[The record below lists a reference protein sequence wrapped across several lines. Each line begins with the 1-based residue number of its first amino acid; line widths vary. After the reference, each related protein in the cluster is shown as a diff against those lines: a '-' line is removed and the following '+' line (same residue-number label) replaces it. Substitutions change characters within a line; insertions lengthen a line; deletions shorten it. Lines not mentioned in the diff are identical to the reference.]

1 MNQKLLVG
9 VDIGGTKTRIM
20 ASRGSLT
27 VVDETIITDGWR
39 VRQMEADAVKLAG
52 IVIDLCGGSAP
63 DAMAVGAHGCD
74 TDEQCR
80 RFQALLSQQTSGK
93 VQVVND
99 AELMVPA
106 AGFVDGVGVV
116 AGTGSIAVARTA
128 EGKML
133 AAGGWGWILGDEGSA
148 AALVRE
154 AAKAIR
160 GVLDRGQD
168 GDPLIGAL
176 MRELDT
182 DDQTK
187 LGILLNETRGA
198 AVWGRYANA
207 VFDAAVAGSPL
218 ATRVIREG
226 GAGLA
231 ALVEVL
237 IERGAN
243 AALVVAGGGVIAE
256 QPMLMEAFVEA
267 MASISPSSQVVL
279 LREPPVIGAVAI
291 ARRLV
296 AASGRASQSD
306 ASTVEHE

>member
-1 MNQKLLVG
+1 MFVDQDLLAG

-20 ASRGSLT
+20 GRRGDT
-27 VVDETIITDGWR
+27 VFFDKTLVTDEWR
-39 VRQMEADAVKLAG
+39 VRQTEADATKLAG
-52 IVIDLCGGSAP
+52 IVMDLCGGSAP
-63 DAMAVGAHGCD
+63 AAMAVGAHGCD

-80 RFQALLSQQTSGK
+80 RFQALLSAALKTS

-106 AGFVDGVGVV
+106 AGYDDGIGVV

-160 GVLDRGQD
+160 HALDRGQED
-168 GDPLIGAL
+168 DPLIAML
-176 MRELDT
+176 MREIGT

-198 AVWGRYANA
+198 AAWGRYANA
-207 VFDAAVAGSPL
+207 VFDAANAGSPL
-218 ATRVIREG
+218 ASRVIKEG
-226 GAGLA
+226 GEGLA
-231 ALVEVL
+231 ALVQLL

-243 AALVVAGGGVIAE
+243 ASLVVAGGGVIAE
-256 QPMLMEAFVEA
+256 QPMLMTAFVEA
-267 MASISPSSQVVL
+267 MASVSPASRVVL
-279 LREPPVIGAVAI
+279 LREPPVIGAVALA
-291 ARRLV
+291 ARLAGEAQSR
-296 AASGRASQSD
+296 GRA
-306 ASTVEHE
+306 

>member
-1 MNQKLLVG
+1 
-9 VDIGGTKTRIM
+9 
-20 ASRGSLT
+20 
-27 VVDETIITDGWR
+27 
-39 VRQMEADAVKLAG
+39 
-52 IVIDLCGGSAP
+52 
-63 DAMAVGAHGCD
+63 
-74 TDEQCR
+74 
-80 RFQALLSQQTSGK
+80 
-93 VQVVND
+93 
-99 AELMVPA
+99 
-106 AGFVDGVGVV
+106 VGVV

-160 GVLDRGQD
+160 GALDRGQD

-176 MRELDT
+176 MRELET

-198 AVWGRYANA
+198 AVWGSYANA
-207 VFDAAVAGSPL
+207 VFDAAVAGSPM
-218 ATRVIREG
+218 AIRVIREG

-231 ALVEVL
+231 ALVQIL

-243 AALVVAGGGVIAE
+243 ASLVVAGGGVISE

-267 MASISPSSQVVL
+267 MGSVSPSSRVVL
-279 LREPPVIGAVAI
+279 LREPPVIGAI
-291 ARRLV
+291 ALAERLL
-296 AASGRASQSD
+296 ADQGLSSQVG
-306 ASTVEHE
+306 A

>member
-1 MNQKLLVG
+1 MFVDQNLLAG

-20 ASRGSLT
+20 GRRGDTLLFDKT
-27 VVDETIITDGWR
+27 VVTDEWR
-39 VRQMEADAVKLAG
+39 IRQMEADAAKLAA
-52 IVIDLCGGSAP
+52 IVADLCGGSSPA
-63 DAMAVGAHGCD
+63 AMAVGAHGCD

-80 RFQALLSQQTSGK
+80 RFQALLSANLKTR

-106 AGFVDGVGVV
+106 AGYDDGIGVV

-160 GVLDRGQD
+160 RALDRGQE
-168 GDPLIGAL
+168 GDPLIAVL
-176 MRELDT
+176 MREIGT

-198 AVWGRYANA
+198 AAWGRYANA
-207 VFDAAVAGSPL
+207 VFDAATAGSPL
-218 ATRVIREG
+218 ASRVIKEG
-226 GAGLA
+226 GEGLA
-231 ALVEVL
+231 ALVQLL

-256 QPMLMEAFVEA
+256 QPMLMDAFVEA
-267 MASISPSSQVVL
+267 MASVSPISHVVL
-279 LREPPVIGAVAI
+279 LREPPVIGAVAL
-291 ARRLV
+291 AGRLV
-296 AASGRASQSD
+296 AGQTASRSRA
-306 ASTVEHE
+306 

>member
-1 MNQKLLVG
+1 MFVDRNLLAG

-20 ASRGSLT
+20 GRRGNIVLFDKT
-27 VVDETIITDGWR
+27 IVTDEWR
-39 VRQMEADAVKLAG
+39 IRQMEADAAKLAA
-52 IVIDLCGGSAP
+52 IVMDLCDGAAP
-63 DAMAVGAHGCD
+63 AAMAVGAHGCD

-80 RFQALLSQQTSGK
+80 RFQALLSAALKTS

-106 AGFVDGVGVV
+106 AGYDDGIGVV
-116 AGTGSIAVARTA
+116 AGTGSIAVARTV

-160 GVLDRGQD
+160 RALDRGQE
-168 GDPLIGAL
+168 GDPLIAML
-176 MRELDT
+176 MREIGT

-198 AVWGRYANA
+198 AAWGRYANA
-207 VFDAAVAGSPL
+207 VFDAANAGSPL
-218 ATRVIREG
+218 ASRVIKEG
-226 GAGLA
+226 GEGLA
-231 ALVEVL
+231 ALVPLL

-243 AALVVAGGGVIAE
+243 ASLVVAGGGVIAE
-256 QPMLMEAFVEA
+256 QPTLMEAFVVA
-267 MASISPSSQVVL
+267 MALVSPASRVVL
-279 LREPPVIGAVAI
+279 LREPPVIGAVAL
-291 ARRLV
+291 AGRLV
-296 AASGRASQSD
+296 AGQSRGNG
-306 ASTVEHE
+306 

>member
-1 MNQKLLVG
+1 MSVNQKLLAG
-9 VDIGGTKTRIM
+9 VDIGGTKTRIL
-20 ASRGSLT
+20 ARLGSLT
-27 VVDETIITDGWR
+27 VADETIVTDGWR
-39 VRQMEADAVKLAG
+39 IRQMEPDAAKLAS
-52 IVIDLCGGSAP
+52 IVIDLCSGSAP
-63 DAMAVGAHGCD
+63 AAMAVGAHGCD

-80 RFQALLSQQTSGK
+80 RFQALLSAKTGGQVK
-93 VQVVND
+93 VVND

-106 AGFVDGVGVV
+106 AGYVDGVGVV

-128 EGKML
+128 QGKML

-160 GVLDRGQD
+160 GALDRGQD

-176 MRELDT
+176 MRELET

-207 VFDAAVAGSPL
+207 VFDAAVSGSPM
-218 ATRVIREG
+218 AIRVIREG

-231 ALVEVL
+231 ALVQIL

-243 AALVVAGGGVIAE
+243 ASLVVAGGGVISE
-256 QPMLMEAFVEA
+256 QPMLMKAFVEA
-267 MASISPSSQVVL
+267 MTLVSPSSRVVL
-279 LREPPVIGAVAI
+279 LREPPVIGAI
-291 ARRLV
+291 ALAERLLADRRL
-296 AASGRASQSD
+296 SSQVG
-306 ASTVEHE
+306 A

>member
-1 MNQKLLVG
+1 MFVDQKLLAG

-20 ASRGSLT
+20 ARHGSSVLFDKT
-27 VVDETIITDGWR
+27 LVTDEWR
-39 VRQMEADAVKLAG
+39 IRQMETDAAKLSS
-52 IVIDLCGGSAP
+52 IVMDLCGGSAP
-63 DAMAVGAHGCD
+63 AAMAVGAHGCD

-80 RFQALLSQQTSGK
+80 RFQALLAANLQTS

-106 AGFVDGVGVV
+106 AGYLDGIGVV

-160 GVLDRGQD
+160 RALDRGQE
-168 GDPLIGAL
+168 GDPLIAML
-176 MRELDT
+176 MREIGT

-198 AVWGRYANA
+198 AAWGRYANA
-207 VFDAAVAGSPL
+207 VFDAANAGSPL
-218 ATRVIREG
+218 ASRVIKEG
-226 GAGLA
+226 GEGLA
-231 ALVEVL
+231 ALVQLL

-243 AALVVAGGGVIAE
+243 ASLVVAGGGVIAE
-256 QPMLMEAFVEA
+256 QPMLMNAFVGA
-267 MASISPSSQVVL
+267 MASMSPTSRVVL
-279 LREPPVIGAVAI
+279 LREPPVIGAVAL
-291 ARRLV
+291 AARLV
-296 AASGRASQSD
+296 AGEAQSRGRA
-306 ASTVEHE
+306 

>member
-1 MNQKLLVG
+1 MDRNLLAG

-20 ASRGSLT
+20 GRRGNIVLFDKT
-27 VVDETIITDGWR
+27 IVTDEWR
-39 VRQMEADAVKLAG
+39 IRQMEADAAKLAA
-52 IVIDLCGGSAP
+52 IVMDLCDGAAP
-63 DAMAVGAHGCD
+63 AATAVGAHGCD

-80 RFQALLSQQTSGK
+80 RFQALLSAALKTS

-106 AGFVDGVGVV
+106 AGYDDGIGVV
-116 AGTGSIAVARTA
+116 AGTGSIAVARTV

-160 GVLDRGQD
+160 RALDRGQE
-168 GDPLIGAL
+168 GDPLIAML
-176 MRELDT
+176 MREIGT

-198 AVWGRYANA
+198 AAWGRYANA
-207 VFDAAVAGSPL
+207 VFDAANAGSPL
-218 ATRVIREG
+218 ASRVIKEG
-226 GAGLA
+226 GEGLA
-231 ALVEVL
+231 ALVPLL

-243 AALVVAGGGVIAE
+243 ASLVVAGGGVIAE
-256 QPMLMEAFVEA
+256 QPTLMEAFVVA
-267 MASISPSSQVVL
+267 MALVSPASRVVL
-279 LREPPVIGAVAI
+279 LREPPVIGAVAL
-291 ARRLV
+291 AARLV
-296 AASGRASQSD
+296 ASQSGGNG
-306 ASTVEHE
+306 

>member
-1 MNQKLLVG
+1 MFVDQNLLAG

-20 ASRGSLT
+20 GRRGSSVLF
-27 VVDETIITDGWR
+27 DETLVTDEWR
-39 VRQMEADAVKLAG
+39 VRQMETDAAKLSA
-52 IVIDLCGGSAP
+52 IVTDLCGGAALA
-63 DAMAVGAHGCD
+63 AMAVGAHGCD
-74 TDEQCR
+74 TEEQCR
-80 RFQALLSQQTSGK
+80 RFQALLSAHLQTS

-106 AGFVDGVGVV
+106 AGYLDGIGVV

-160 GVLDRGQD
+160 RALDRGQE
-168 GDPLIGAL
+168 GDPLIGML
-176 MRELDT
+176 MREIGT

-198 AVWGRYANA
+198 AAWGRYANA
-207 VFDAAVAGSPL
+207 VFDAAHAGSPL
-218 ATRVIREG
+218 ASRVIKEG
-226 GAGLA
+226 AEGLA
-231 ALVEVL
+231 ALVQLL

-256 QPMLMEAFVEA
+256 QPMLMTAFVEA
-267 MASISPSSQVVL
+267 MASVAPASRVVL
-279 LREPPVIGAVAI
+279 LREPPVIGAVAL
-291 ARRLV
+291 AARLV
-296 AASGRASQSD
+296 AGESQSRGRA
-306 ASTVEHE
+306 

>member
-1 MNQKLLVG
+1 MDRNLLVG

-20 ASRGSLT
+20 GRRGDT
-27 VVDETIITDGWR
+27 VLFDKTVITDEWR
-39 VRQMEADAVKLAG
+39 IRQMEADAAKLSA
-52 IVIDLCGGSAP
+52 IAMDLCGGSAP
-63 DAMAVGAHGCD
+63 AAVAVGAHGCD

-80 RFQALLSQQTSGK
+80 RFQALLSANLKTS

-106 AGFVDGVGVV
+106 AGFVEGIGVV

-160 GVLDRGQD
+160 RALDRGQE
-168 GDPLIGAL
+168 GDPLIAML
-176 MRELDT
+176 MREIGT

-198 AVWGRYANA
+198 AAWGRYANA
-207 VFDAAVAGSPL
+207 VFDAANAGSPL
-218 ATRVIREG
+218 ASRVIEEG
-226 GAGLA
+226 GEGLA
-231 ALVEVL
+231 ALVQLL
-237 IERGAN
+237 IERGADPS
-243 AALVVAGGGVIAE
+243 LVVAGGGVIAE
-256 QPMLMEAFVEA
+256 QPMLLEAFVKA
-267 MASISPSSQVVL
+267 MASVSPASRVVL
-279 LREPPVIGAVAI
+279 LREPPVIGAVAL
-291 ARRLV
+291 AGRLF
-296 AASGRASQSD
+296 AGKKRGD
-306 ASTVEHE
+306 G

>member
-1 MNQKLLVG
+1 MFVDRNLLAG

-20 ASRGSLT
+20 GRRGDIVLFDKT
-27 VVDETIITDGWR
+27 LVTDEWR
-39 VRQMEADAVKLAG
+39 IRQMEADAAKLAA
-52 IVIDLCGGSAP
+52 IVIDLCDGSAP
-63 DAMAVGAHGCD
+63 TAMAVGAHGCD

-80 RFQALLSQQTSGK
+80 RFQALLSAALKTS

-106 AGFVDGVGVV
+106 AGYDDGIGVV
-116 AGTGSIAVARTA
+116 AGTGSIAVARSA

-160 GVLDRGQD
+160 RALDRGQE
-168 GDPLIGAL
+168 GDPLIAML
-176 MRELDT
+176 MREIGT

-198 AVWGRYANA
+198 AAWGRYANA
-207 VFDAAVAGSPL
+207 VFDAANAGSPL
-218 ATRVIREG
+218 ASRVIKEG
-226 GAGLA
+226 GEGLA
-231 ALVEVL
+231 ALVQLL

-243 AALVVAGGGVIAE
+243 ASLVVAGGGVIAE
-256 QPMLMEAFVEA
+256 QPMLMTAFVEA
-267 MASISPSSQVVL
+267 MASASPASRVVL
-279 LREPPVIGAVAI
+279 LREPPVIGAVAL
-291 ARRLV
+291 AGRLV
-296 AASGRASQSD
+296 AGEARPRGRA
-306 ASTVEHE
+306 

>member
-1 MNQKLLVG
+1 MDQDVLAG

-20 ASRGSLT
+20 GRRGSAVLFDKT
-27 VVDETIITDGWR
+27 IVTDEWR
-39 VRQMEADAVKLAG
+39 IRQMEADAVKLSA
-52 IVIDLCGGSAP
+52 IVMDLCGGTAP
-63 DAMAVGAHGCD
+63 AVMAVGAHGCD

-80 RFQALLSQQTSGK
+80 RFQALLSANLKTS

-106 AGFVDGVGVV
+106 AGYDDGIGVV

-160 GVLDRGQD
+160 RAFDRGQD
-168 GDPLIGAL
+168 GDPLIAIL
-176 MRELDT
+176 MREIGT

-198 AVWGRYANA
+198 AAWGRYANA
-207 VFDAAVAGSPL
+207 VFDAANAGSPL
-218 ATRVIREG
+218 ASRVIKEG
-226 GAGLA
+226 GQGLA
-231 ALVEVL
+231 ALVQLL

-243 AALVVAGGGVIAE
+243 ASLVVAGGGVIAE
-256 QPMLMEAFVEA
+256 QPMLMEAFVKA
-267 MASISPSSQVVL
+267 MASVSPASRVVL
-279 LREPPVIGAVAI
+279 LREPPVIGAVALAGRLAAGQSHA
-291 ARRLV
+291 AR
-296 AASGRASQSD
+296 GNG
-306 ASTVEHE
+306 

>member
-1 MNQKLLVG
+1 MDQKLLAG
-9 VDIGGTKTRIM
+9 VDIGGTKTHIIGR
-20 ASRGSLT
+20 RGDTLLFDKT
-27 VVDETIITDGWR
+27 VVTDEWR
-39 VRQMEADAVKLAG
+39 IRQMEADAAKLAA
-52 IVIDLCGGSAP
+52 IIADLCGGSSPA
-63 DAMAVGAHGCD
+63 AMAVGAHGCD

-80 RFQALLSQQTSGK
+80 RFQALLSANLKTR

-106 AGFVDGVGVV
+106 AGYDDGIGVV

-160 GVLDRGQD
+160 RALDRGQE
-168 GDPLIGAL
+168 GDPLITVL
-176 MRELDT
+176 MREIGT

-198 AVWGRYANA
+198 AAWGRYANA
-207 VFDAAVAGSPL
+207 VFDAATAGSPL
-218 ATRVIREG
+218 ASRVIKEG
-226 GAGLA
+226 GEGLA
-231 ALVEVL
+231 ALVQLL

-256 QPMLMEAFVEA
+256 QPMLMDAFVEA
-267 MASISPSSQVVL
+267 MASVSPISHVVL
-279 LREPPVIGAVAI
+279 LREPPVIGAVAL
-291 ARRLV
+291 AERLV
-296 AASGRASQSD
+296 AGQTASRSRA
-306 ASTVEHE
+306 

>member
-1 MNQKLLVG
+1 MFVDRNLLAG

-20 ASRGSLT
+20 GRRGNIVLFDKT
-27 VVDETIITDGWR
+27 IVTDEWR
-39 VRQMEADAVKLAG
+39 IRQMEADAAKLAA
-52 IVIDLCGGSAP
+52 IVMDLCDGAAP
-63 DAMAVGAHGCD
+63 AATAVGAHGCD

-80 RFQALLSQQTSGK
+80 RFQALLSAALKTS

-106 AGFVDGVGVV
+106 AGYDDGIGVV
-116 AGTGSIAVARTA
+116 AGTGSIAVARTV

-160 GVLDRGQD
+160 RALDRGQE
-168 GDPLIGAL
+168 GDPLIAML
-176 MRELDT
+176 MREIGT

-198 AVWGRYANA
+198 AAWGRYANA
-207 VFDAAVAGSPL
+207 VFDAANAGSPL
-218 ATRVIREG
+218 ASRVIKEG
-226 GAGLA
+226 GEGLA
-231 ALVEVL
+231 ALVPLL

-243 AALVVAGGGVIAE
+243 ASLVVAGGGVIAE
-256 QPMLMEAFVEA
+256 QPTLMEAFVVA
-267 MASISPSSQVVL
+267 MALVSPASRVVL
-279 LREPPVIGAVAI
+279 LREPPVIGAVAL
-291 ARRLV
+291 AARLV
-296 AASGRASQSD
+296 ASQSGGNG
-306 ASTVEHE
+306 

>member
-1 MNQKLLVG
+1 MFVDQNLLAG

-20 ASRGSLT
+20 GRRGSSLLFDKT
-27 VVDETIITDGWR
+27 LVTDEWR
-39 VRQMEADAVKLAG
+39 IRQMEVDAAKLAA
-52 IVIDLCGGSAP
+52 IVAELCGGSSPA
-63 DAMAVGAHGCD
+63 AMAVGAHGCD

-80 RFQALLSQQTSGK
+80 RFQALLSAHLKTS

-106 AGFVDGVGVV
+106 AGYDDGIGVV

-128 EGKML
+128 DGKML

-160 GVLDRGQD
+160 RTLDRGQE
-168 GDPLIGAL
+168 GDPLIAML
-176 MRELDT
+176 MREIGT

-198 AVWGRYANA
+198 AAWGRYANA
-207 VFDAAVAGSPL
+207 VFDAANAGSPL
-218 ATRVIREG
+218 ASRVIKEG
-226 GAGLA
+226 GEGLA
-231 ALVEVL
+231 ALVQLL

-243 AALVVAGGGVIAE
+243 ASLVVAGGGVIAE
-256 QPMLMEAFVEA
+256 QPMLMDAFVEA
-267 MASISPSSQVVL
+267 MASLSPASRVIL
-279 LREPPVIGAVAI
+279 LREPPVIGAVAL
-291 ARRLV
+291 AARLV
-296 AASGRASQSD
+296 ADEAQSRGRA
-306 ASTVEHE
+306 

>member
-1 MNQKLLVG
+1 MFVDQDVLAG

-20 ASRGSLT
+20 GRRGS
-27 VVDETIITDGWR
+27 VVLFDETIVTDAWR
-39 VRQMEADAVKLAG
+39 IRQMEADAVKLAG
-52 IVIDLCGGSAP
+52 IVTELCGGSAP
-63 DAMAVGAHGCD
+63 AAVAVGAHGCD

-80 RFQALLSQQTSGK
+80 RFQALLSASMKTS

-106 AGFVDGVGVV
+106 AGYVDGIGVV

-160 GVLDRGQD
+160 RALDRGQD
-168 GDPLIGAL
+168 GDPLIAAL
-176 MRELDT
+176 MREIGT

-198 AVWGRYANA
+198 AAWGRYANA
-207 VFDAAVAGSPL
+207 VFDAAIAGSPL
-218 ATRVIREG
+218 AARVIKEG
-226 GAGLA
+226 GEGLA
-231 ALVEVL
+231 ALVQLL

-243 AALVVAGGGVIAE
+243 ASLVVAGGGVIAE

-267 MASISPSSQVVL
+267 MASVSPDSRVVL
-279 LREPPVIGAVAI
+279 LREPPVIGAVALA
-291 ARRLV
+291 ARL
-296 AASGRASQSD
+296 AASRGETRNRA
-306 ASTVEHE
+306 